1 MSSKMMQKIA
11 DLFKSLR
18 QPVFLLDKTGR
29 CLIPQQPD
37 TFLLPESL
45 KENVLVS
52 KSGYLFYTLPG
63 FMTHTL
69 ATKDR
74 PEAGDI
80 LLLCVK
86 LIATFQQEEGITGEV
101 TNALKRL
108 VNRELSEL
116 EMDALANEHGIPFH
130 HARCALLIRFQ
141 RPYQQFTQDSTLS
154 DFIPQSPGDLAVPID
169 NYNLLLLCS
178 LTETNR
184 EDMGEY
190 ALALLDSIQM
200 ELGLQAHIGIGES
213 VSNLTDTALSFHQA
227 WQAIQIGS
235 VFCPEVLVYDYQ
247 SLLLERF
254 VMDCLPQQSR
264 QYIDLLFNRKTAKL
278 FNEEMLET
286 VRVFFKNDLNLTDAA
301 RELYIHRNTLVYRLD
316 KIQKVSGLDLRHFRD
331 AMLFKLFNDLRIRET
346 ISGSKESSKH

>member
-1 MSSKMMQKIA
+1 MMMQKTA

-29 CLIPQQPD
+29 CLVPQQPD
-37 TFLLPESL
+37 TFLLPASL
-45 KENVLVS
+45 KENMLVS

-63 FMTHTL
+63 FLSLTL
-69 ATKDR
+69 ATKDK

-80 LLLCVK
+80 LLLCAK
-86 LIATFQQEEGITGEV
+86 LISSFQQEEGITGEV
-101 TNALKRL
+101 SNALKRL
-108 VNRELSEL
+108 VQKELSAQ
-116 EMDALANEHGIPFH
+116 EMDALVNEHGIVLQQS
-130 HARCALLIRFQ
+130 RRALLIRFQ
-141 RPYQQFTQDSTLS
+141 RPYQQFMQDTTLN
-154 DFIPQSPGDLAVPID
+154 DFIPQSPGDLVVPID
-169 NYNLLLLCS
+169 NHNLLLLCNM
-178 LTETNR
+178 TETGR

-213 VSNLTDTALSFHQA
+213 VLNLADTCQSFRQA
-227 WQAIQIGS
+227 WQAIQIGC
-235 VFCPEVLVYDYQ
+235 VFSPEVHVYDYK

-254 VMDCLPQQSR
+254 VMDCLPEHSR
-264 QYIDLLFNRKTAKL
+264 QYIDLLFNKKTTKL

-286 VRVFFKNDLNLTDAA
+286 IRVFLKNDLNLTDAA

-346 ISGSKESSKH
+346 ISSPKESFKH

>member
-1 MSSKMMQKIA
+1 MSSTMMQKIA
-11 DLFKSLR
+11 DLLKSLR
-18 QPVFLLDKTGR
+18 QPVFLLDKMGR
-29 CLIPQQPD
+29 CLVPQQPD

-63 FMTHTL
+63 FLTHTL

-74 PEAGDI
+74 PEAGDV
-80 LLLCVK
+80 LLLCAK
-86 LIATFQQEEGITGEV
+86 LIASFQQEEGITGEV

-108 VNRELSEL
+108 VYKELSAQET
-116 EMDALANEHGIPFH
+116 DALSNEHSIPFQQT
-130 HARCALLIRFQ
+130 RCALLIRFQ
-141 RPYQQFTQDSTLS
+141 RPYIQFAQDPTLS

-169 NYNLLLLCS
+169 NRNLLLLCS
-178 LTETNR
+178 LSETNR

-200 ELGLQAHIGIGES
+200 ELGLQAQIGIGES
-213 VSNLTDTALSFHQA
+213 VLNLTDTAQSFRQA
-227 WQAIQIGS
+227 WHALQIGT
-235 VFCPEVLVYDYQ
+235 VFCPEVSVYDYK

-254 VMDCLPQQSR
+254 IMDCLPQQSK
-264 QYIDLLFNRKTAKL
+264 QYIDLLFNRKTSKL
-278 FNEEMLET
+278 FNDEMLQT
-286 VRVFFKNDLNLTDAA
+286 IRVFFKNDLNLTDTA

-346 ISGSKESSKH
+346 ISDQKESSKH